1 MRFANPLLFL
11 GLALLAVLAAC
22 SPSRFENIDNAKLQS
37 LIEQG
42 VRVYDIRRAEEWR
55 ETGVIAG
62 SRKLTFVDEK
72 GRLMPEFAS
81 RFQSEVGPG
90 DPVIL
95 ICRTGSRTR
104 ALAGL
109 LSEELGYT
117 RVYNVRDGITGWLR
131 EGRAVARD

>member
-1 MRFANPLLFL
+1 MRLPSPLLVL
-11 GLALLAVLAAC
+11 ALALLAALAAC
-22 SPSRFENIDNAKLQS
+22 SPSRFENIDNAKLQA

-42 VRVYDIRRAEEWR
+42 VRVYDVRRPDEWR

-62 SRKLTFVDEK
+62 SRKLTFVDEQ
-72 GRLMPEFAS
+72 GRLMPEFAA
-81 RFQSEVGPG
+81 RFRSEVGPD

-95 ICRTGSRTR
+95 ICRVGNRTR

-109 LSEELGYT
+109 LSEELGYK